1 MIPKQTGP
9 SISSPSPSPAAIPY
23 HMTLCTEQ
31 CLPLKHLHKQ
41 LHPCTKL
48 HGQIFKVLG
57 ENFSPI
63 PREQT
68 LYLTREQF
76 ETHSMFTTSSPTVDM
91 RLTLRAVGATVT
103 RTYIYKVGSL
113 TCPCMLTCSPCLR
126 LSNERRRKRS

>member
-1 MIPKQTGP
+1 MIPEQTGP

-23 HMTLCTEQ
+23 HMTSYTGQ
-31 CLPLKHLHKQ
+31 CLPLKHLPKQ

-68 LYLTREQF
+68 LLLTREQSK
-76 ETHSMFTTSSPTVDM
+76 THSTFTIPSPAVDA
-91 RLTLRAVGATVT
+91 RLTLAWLGATVT